1 MNAKILGICTAILA
15 SGLAVTP
22 LHASTLNDQ
31 RAIADMQT
39 GKGIFDITRADP
51 ASIAGTLAVIN
62 QTVDGLIEQG
72 VTPDLIVA
80 FRGGSVANLAKN
92 PSHLPEKQQAE
103 ARKLAEIIQT
113 MAERGVYFEA
123 CAIALQR
130 AGVEPEDLLDEV
142 NPVAN
147 TYISMIGYQAQGYA
161 LISLN

>member
-1 MNAKILGICTAILA
+1 MHPRRFSFCIALLTSLA
-15 SGLAVTP
+15 FSQAQATP
-22 LHASTLNDQ
+22 INDQ

-39 GKGIFDITRADP
+39 GKAIFDITRADP

-80 FRGGSVANLAKN
+80 FRGGSVANLAKD
-92 PSHLPEKQQAE
+92 PSHLPEQQQPE
-103 ARKLAEIIQT
+103 ARKLADIINT

-130 AGVEPEDLLDEV
+130 TEVEPEDLLDEV

-147 TYISMIGYQAQGYA
+147 TYISMMGYQAQGYA